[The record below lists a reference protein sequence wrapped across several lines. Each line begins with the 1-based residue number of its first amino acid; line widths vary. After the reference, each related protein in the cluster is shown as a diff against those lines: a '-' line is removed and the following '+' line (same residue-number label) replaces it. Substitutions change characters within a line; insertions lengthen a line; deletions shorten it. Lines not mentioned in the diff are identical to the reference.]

1 MLVLY
6 IMLSIETHTLLLS
19 APPSFSRLSLYVWLY
34 PPNRPGLPSS
44 LFFFLFDGLP
54 GLTVWRP
61 AGVWIISTGIP
72 GDERGVQGS

>member
-1 MLVLY
+1 MYGY
-6 IMLSIETHTLLLS
+6 IHLIALDCL
-19 APPSFSRLSLYVWLY
+19 
-34 PPNRPGLPSS
+34 

-61 AGVWIISTGIP
+61 AAGVWIISTGIP